1 MCPLEHVMTSSPYTQ
16 KNEILALLRGLTA
29 THRIP
34 GAPKIPITAL
44 AEFLGIHRRTLYK
57 LMHGAQCSEALLV
70 RLYHVLGRIYR
81 GELVFE
87 QVRGRWQGRYL
98 EEGEVPRRPRLE
110 VHRARI
116 EFTGNGPRLRLL
128 QFW

>member
-1 MCPLEHVMTSSPYTQ
+1 MPSTVCSE
-16 KNEILALLRGLTA
+16 KNEILVLLRGLTP

-87 QVRGRWQGRYL
+87 QTCGGSWQGRYL
-98 EEGEVPRRPRLE
+98 KPNEVPRRPRLE
-110 VHRARI
+110 AHPP
-116 EFTGNGPRLRLL
+116 EE
-128 QFW
+128 